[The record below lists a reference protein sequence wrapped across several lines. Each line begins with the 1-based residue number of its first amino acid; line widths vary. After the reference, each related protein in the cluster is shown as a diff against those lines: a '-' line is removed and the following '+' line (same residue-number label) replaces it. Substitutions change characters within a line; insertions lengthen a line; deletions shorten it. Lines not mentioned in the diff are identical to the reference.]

1 MVVWG
6 CSGGYGTSLAPES
19 SEEPLA
25 AGVALEGSRPRPVVT
40 ARPRTPRCAPARQ
53 PVNATLTAWMIT
65 ATLTSLPSP
74 RQPFKDVAVP
84 RPV

>member
-1 MVVWG
+1 MPWCVIP
-6 CSGGYGTSLAPES
+6 GGAD
-19 SEEPLA
+19 A
-25 AGVALEGSRPRPVVT
+25 ALRRQLSAVVT